1 MAETTGSIIRGPGS
15 RNRNDETLFDPFGWE
30 EERDPFTESL
40 EETRRAAKL
49 MREHIDRKLDELW
62 GELLTGLRAQA
73 PPLLASLEG
82 DTRLGIAAPDDPG
95 VCSEPRRTSRNVV
108 IRDGIPTIRQGHK
121 EIRHRLKP

>member
-15 RNRNDETLFDPFGWE
+15 RNRDDGRPFDPFGWE
-30 EERDPFTESL
+30 ESPG
-40 EETRRAAKL
+40 
-49 MREHIDRKLDELW
+49 DRLRQELDEA
-62 GELLTGLRAQA
+62 LLTLIR
-73 PPLLASLEG
+73 SLHGG